1 MDRGEW
7 MTHYQGVRN
16 EVGTTRYTEALLR
29 PNLYGEVS
37 PRTRKKQRSQKAKA
51 KGPRKTPDTPKQI
64 QVSPH
69 KKPME
74 DMIDELLITSKNTHT
89 PTKTQEGTDTKETTE
104 PKEPKD
110 TKETT
115 EPKTTEPTKTTETK
129 ETTEPTKST
138 GKTIKVKASTE
149 PDSKKAGMQF
159 II

>member
-1 MDRGEW
+1 MSLMLNRGEW
-7 MTHYQGVRN
+7 MTHYQGVRT

-74 DMIDELLITSKNTHT
+74 DLIDELLTTSKNTHK
-89 PTKTQEGTDTKETTE
+89 PTKTTDTKETTKETTE

-115 EPKTTEPTKTTETK
+115 KETQETTK
-129 ETTEPTKST
+129 ETPKST

-149 PDSKKAGMQF
+149 PDSKKAGMKF